1 MHLTYQT
8 QLFPLVERSC
18 DQTHHFD
25 YHIDHFDHFDHHLDH
40 SLKGPVIR
48 HITLTIIL
56 INDHA
61 DHFDHHRDHF
71 DEKSKFIDKKIQPKK
86 ELTNVPGILNWSWCP
101 NHHIT
106 IIIISA
112 INKGSILIIMGHHQL
127 SIEISIQN
135 IRIIIIIRAISIA
148 SMIDESWDTTNYQ
161 FRYRQKLLQGLDRS
175 YCPS

>member
-1 MHLTYQT
+1 M
-8 QLFPLVERSC
+8 
-18 DQTHHFD
+18 FD
-25 YHIDHFDHFDHHLDH
+25 RRIDHYDH
-40 SLKGPVIR
+40 
-48 HITLTIIL
+48 
-56 INDHA
+56 
-61 DHFDHHRDHF
+61 
-71 DEKSKFIDKKIQPKK
+71 KSKSNCHKWLPEKF
-86 ELTNVPGILNWSWCP
+86 PGILNWSWCP

-175 YCPS
+175 YCPSWSAARGAPLKIIEVLMLKRNSARIARRQNIELKMSALTKTLSKTNVEWGWGLWCGR